1 MLTVFRLLS
10 LRYLVQRWD
19 RSALIVL
26 SIALGVATL
35 VSTRILNQCLEAAA
49 SNTTTPLKVGDL
61 CVTNDELGVDVGI
74 AEELRKANIPG
85 LESVQPIAVDRVVLP
100 AFGDRSAVLIGVE
113 IAKHQLPK
121 GQDPFEV
128 LNGGNAY
135 HAQFSR
141 ITPTTFAAIGRAL
154 SGKRV
159 VLSRGVYDRWLAT
172 GASTDDP
179 FRIKYGDRVEEFT
192 PVAVI
197 DFDGTSPLA
206 TLGTDL
212 IGMEIDKA
220 AAFLRPETPRINR
233 IDLLFA
239 DKTDLAAAREATA
252 AVVGGRAAVRTADEQ
267 GTSTQ
272 HVIGG
277 IQIGFTMC
285 SIGAMVVGLFLVYNS
300 LSVTVAERRH
310 DIGILRS
317 VGATRSQVVFVFLT
331 AAAVL
336 GLFGG
341 IVGVPLGT
349 GMARLALYIV
359 QDNANSLF
367 YTSLTDGPTSPTA
380 GTVLAAVAAGLAT
393 ALFAAL
399 VPAVQ
404 SASHDPADAVRRT
417 PGRVGGG
424 WWFAHRIVCALLVA
438 GGVAVILLRATLPE
452 KVGAFGGMVLVLV
465 GLLLAAPILVGVT
478 VRLIQPLLRAV
489 LPIEARLAADNLV
502 RSPGR
507 TGLVIGA
514 LGAGVAVMIQ
524 TAGVGK
530 SNEEPVTRWLDEVIQ
545 ADQFVAAGS
554 IASAIGSWNPL
565 DPKVTEEVNRIPG
578 VESAAG
584 IRYMRPSYNGT
595 VVFLTAVDY
604 DQFVGPSQA
613 RGPGGLPQLDKM
625 RQAAGKQG
633 VLASD
638 NFLAR
643 HKVKVGDTVTLK
655 GAKGWVDLT
664 VLGTVT
670 DYSWSQG
677 TLFIDRPVYA
687 RLFDDKQIDIVH
699 VFLTRE
705 SEAARQAAYERVQAF
720 AETRG
725 LVTED
730 RPALRKMV
738 GEMIDQLYKVVHLQQ
753 IVVGI
758 VASLGVITSLLISV
772 MQRKRELGL
781 LLAVGATPRQVIMT
795 VLYEAILMGA
805 FGTFLGFL
813 IGIPLEWYVLK
824 VVLREASGFDL
835 DLLMPWGQAFAI
847 AAGSLLVATVAG
859 LLPAMRAVKTR
870 IPDALAQE

>member
-85 LESVQPIAVDRVVLP
+85 LDSVQPIAVDRVVLP
-100 AFGDRSAVLIGVE
+100 AFNDRSAVLIGVE
-113 IAKHQLPK
+113 VATHQLPK
-121 GQDPFEV
+121 GEDPFEV
-128 LNGGNAY
+128 LNRQNPYKAE
-135 HAQFSR
+135 F
-141 ITPTTFAAIGRAL
+141 TTLRPKSFAAAFRLPSNG
-154 SGKRV
+154 V
-159 VLSRGVYDRWLAT
+159 VLSRAVYDRWEAT
-172 GASTDDP
+172 GADGL
-179 FRIKYGDRVEEFT
+179 RIKYGDRTEEFT

-197 DFDGTSPLA
+197 DYDSQSPLA
-206 TLGTDL
+206 TLGTDI
-212 IGMEIDKA
+212 IGMEITRA
-220 AAFLRPETPRINR
+220 ASFLRPETPRINR

-239 DKTDLAAAREATA
+239 AKTDLTAARDATA
-252 AVVGGRAAVRTADEQ
+252 AVVGDRASVRTADEQ

-272 HVIGG
+272 HVVGG

-300 LSVTVAERRH
+300 LAVTVAERRH

-317 VGATRSQVVFVFLT
+317 VGATRGQVVYVFL
-331 AAAVL
+331 ASAAVL
-336 GLFGG
+336 GLLGG
-341 IVGVPLGT
+341 ACGVPLGT
-349 GMARLALYIV
+349 GMARFALYLV
-359 QDNANSLF
+359 QDDVNGLF
-367 YTSLTDGPTSPTA
+367 YTSLTEGPNSPTT
-380 GTVLAAVAAGLAT
+380 GTMLTAVAAGLAT

-404 SASHDPADAVRRT
+404 AASHDPADAVRRT
-417 PGRVGGG
+417 PGGAGGG
-424 WWFAHRIVCALLVA
+424 WWFAHRIVCALLV
-438 GGVAVILLRATLPE
+438 GVGVALILLRATLPNR
-452 KVGAFGGMVLVLV
+452 VGSFGGMVLVLV
-465 GLLLAAPILVGVT
+465 GLLLSAPILVGLI
-478 VRLIQPLLRAV
+478 VRLLQPLLRAV
-489 LPIEARLAADNLV
+489 LPIEARLAADNLI

-545 ADQFVAAGS
+545 ADQFVAAGP
-554 IASAIGSWNPL
+554 IASAISSMCPS
-565 DPKVTEEVNRIPG
+565 DPKLVDELAKIEG

-584 IRYMRPSYNGT
+584 IRYMRPTYNGT
-595 VVFLTAVDY
+595 VLFLTAIDY
-604 DQFVGPSQA
+604 DKFVGPSQA
-613 RGPGGLPQLDKM
+613 RGPDGLPQLDKM
-625 RQAAGKQG
+625 RAAVGKEG
-633 VLASD
+633 VLVSD
-638 NFLAR
+638 NFLAK
-643 HKVKVGDTVTLK
+643 HKLKIGDTVTLK
-655 GAKGWVDLT
+655 GANRWVTLPILD
-664 VLGTVT
+664 VVK

-677 TLFIDRPVYA
+677 TLFIDRAVYA
-687 RLFDDKQIDIVH
+687 RLFDDRQIDIVH

-705 SEAARQAAYERVQAF
+705 SEEARAAAHARVDEF
-720 AETRG
+720 ADGRG
-725 LVTED
+725 LTTED

-738 GEMIDQLYKVVHLQQ
+738 GELIDRVYKLVHLQQ
-753 IVVGI
+753 VVVGI

-772 MQRKRELGL
+772 LQRKRELGL
-781 LLAVGATPRQVIMT
+781 LLAVGATPGQVIMT

-824 VVLREASGFDL
+824 IVLREESGFDL

-847 AAGSLLVATVAG
+847 AAGSLFIATIAG